1 MKEISIV
8 IPVYNVEKYLKRCV
22 DSVRNQTFS
31 DIEIIL
37 VDDGS
42 TDKSGYMCDEFA
54 NMDLRIQVIHKA
66 NGGLSD
72 ARNAGLKKAT
82 GRYVLFVDSDDS
94 IDRETCEQFIR
105 AIELKNADIIVG
117 NARKIHRDS
126 IIKMSHTDTTQRV
139 RSGKEYLEIELENNT
154 MYMAAWMNLY
164 KREFLISKELWFKK
178 GRLHE
183 DEEFTPRCFLKATT
197 VLGTPIEFYN
207 YFIRENS
214 ITTKKDLLPNS
225 LDLIKTCNEL
235 ERIYNLLDDGRLKDL
250 LMDSLVIRYLNA
262 FQIGK
267 LYNKKN
273 RKCFNKKFLKGK
285 SLSKRNK
292 IKVFLFSMSPTF
304 YYVINACEKKIN
316 LIVRRNKAWS

>member
-54 NMDLRIQVIHKA
+54 NKDLRIQVIHKA

-126 IIKMSHTDTTQRV
+126 IIKMSHTDTNQRV

-267 LYNKKN
+267 LYKRKNKKY
-273 RKCFNKKFLKGK
+273 FSKKFLKNK
-285 SLSKRNK
+285 SATGRNK
-292 IKVFLFSMSPTF
+292 VKVCLFYISPSI
-304 YYVINACEKKIN
+304 YYFINACEKK
-316 LIVRRNKAWS
+316 LKK